1 MAIQGIGIQKS
12 IISYP
17 KTTVNKTELKVD
29 FAEEIKKALDKTSEL
44 QKNAQAESQALLTGE
59 TENLHSVVVA
69 AEKADLA
76 LRLTLQVR
84 NKALDAYNEIMH
96 MQV

>member
-1 MAIQGIGIQKS
+1 MAIQGIGIQNS
-12 IISYP
+12 ITSYP
-17 KTTVNKTELKVD
+17 KPTVDKTEPKVD
-29 FAEEIKKALDKTSEL
+29 FANEIKKALDKTSEL

-59 TENLHSVVVA
+59 TDNLHSVVMA